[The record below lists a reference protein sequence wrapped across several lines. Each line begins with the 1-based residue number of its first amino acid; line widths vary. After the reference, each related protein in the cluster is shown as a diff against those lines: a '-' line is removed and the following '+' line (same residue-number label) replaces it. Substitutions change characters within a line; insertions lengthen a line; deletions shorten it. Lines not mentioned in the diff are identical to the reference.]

1 MSSPSHPASDDEPA
15 TSKREEPIR
24 TLLWTAATS
33 RPLSEVAALVG
44 LLKRNTRSRGR
55 RSNDGDEALRAAAVA
70 RPVGDVRQLVALLS
84 ESPNSTGEAATTLRA
99 AAVGRPIEDVAEL
112 AGILDSP
119 DAQDPAD
126 GRNSPDTQDLSP
138 APGPAS
144 PAATGTLGSAAQ
156 VPSTAVAVRQPQP
169 RTAARRTHPALRW
182 AAVALLLAVG
192 LLQLPADAAG
202 LRAGTYTD
210 AVSAALAV
218 VCVAAG
224 VLLAVRDVLWAWAL
238 AAAAAVAVLLAHL
251 LPAALGTS
259 PTLVHSVA
267 AAPAGAGVAR
277 AVCAA
282 AALAALALSAA
293 ATLRTLRPL
302 RPAAPPPD
310 RA

>member
-1 MSSPSHPASDDEPA
+1 MSSPSHPASDEEPA

-119 DAQDPAD
+119 DALDPAD
-126 GRNSPDTQDLSP
+126 GRNSPDAVKSAEAQDFSP
-138 APGPAS
+138 APAPA
-144 PAATGTLGSAAQ
+144 AAQ

-169 RTAARRTHPALRW
+169 RAAARRTHPALRW

-224 VLLAVRDVLWAWAL
+224 VLLAVRDMLWAWAL
-238 AAAAAVAVLLAHL
+238 AAGAAVAVLLAHL

-302 RPAAPPPD
+302 HPAAPPPD